1 VDVNGRV
8 DTSLDHSESLPLRL
22 PLTKRH
28 VLMGVSATLVA
39 FLGVLLVPFV
49 GLFAGLFTPLPT
61 LLSIYRFGHP
71 VGFWVP
77 GGVLALGLPLLA
89 WLGAVGDAPYL
100 LAMLLVGALLG
111 EGMRLQWSVDRAI
124 GTAVCAALLVGAVAF
139 GFATGGFSSQF
150 WSSLEEEMRQN
161 VTALLSTYHD
171 AGLGFD
177 QQAALE
183 AIPKTIPVFV
193 RMLPGATLVSLV
205 LISWLNLLVAWHFC
219 LVRRLPLPAW
229 APWPHWKSPEPL
241 VWAVIAAGGMLL
253 LPSRSLALV
262 GANLLLG
269 VSIIYMLQG
278 FAIAAF
284 YLQRWSVPRLLRAIV
299 FALLLLQPLATLLLL
314 LVGLFDMWFNF
325 RRLPPSGVRPDVPET
340 P

>member
-1 VDVNGRV
+1 
-8 DTSLDHSESLPLRL
+8 
-22 PLTKRH
+22 
-28 VLMGVSATLVA
+28 
-39 FLGVLLVPFV
+39 
-49 GLFAGLFTPLPT
+49 
-61 LLSIYRFGHP
+61 
-71 VGFWVP
+71 
-77 GGVLALGLPLLA
+77 LGLPLLV

-100 LAMLLVGALLG
+100 LAMLLIGALLG
-111 EGMRLQWSVDRAI
+111 EGMRHQWSVGRTI
-124 GTAVCAALLVGAVAF
+124 GIAVGVALLLGAVAF

-161 VTALLSTYHD
+161 VTALLTMYRD

-205 LISWLNLLVAWHFC
+205 LIGWLNTLVACRFC
-219 LVRRLPLPAW
+219 VVRRLPLPAW
-229 APWPHWKSPEPL
+229 APWPHWKSPELL
-241 VWAVIAAGGMLL
+241 VWVVIAAGCMLL
-253 LPSRSLALV
+253 LPSRTLALV

-269 VSIIYMLQG
+269 VSIIYLLQG
-278 FAIAAF
+278 FAIAVF
-284 YLQRWSVPRLLRAIV
+284 YLHRWNVPRLLRAVI
-299 FALLLLQPLATLLLL
+299 FALLMLQPLATLLLL

-340 P
+340 S